1 MLDLNELDQLKLT
14 GTAEQT
20 IFDFEKMFHEC
31 LIDLDIVYD
40 TPPTAISI
48 GQYEFEGKFF
58 DNHVYTF
65 GEFSATVAPS
75 KTKKSFFKSALISCF
90 IGGKSREY
98 FPNIKSHR
106 NSNDDIIIDIDTEQG
121 KFYAQRVFRRVQ
133 IMTGM
138 RYPNYYPFAM
148 RSKTP
153 QERVN
158 FVDALLQQPKFKGKV
173 KFISIDGIAD
183 LVENTN
189 DIVMSSE
196 IASKVLKWT
205 DEQGIH
211 LHTVIH
217 KLSNAQKG
225 VGHLGSYILKKAE
238 TVVFLEQDENDK
250 EVINVN
256 HIYARGISFSDFS
269 FSVNKQGIPYE
280 IDNSKGD
287 KLPNNK
293 AVSNAKF

>member
-1 MLDLNELDQLKLT
+1 MNFDELKQDSETQELS
-14 GTAEQT
+14 
-20 IFDFEKMFHEC
+20 FDFQKIFNDC
-31 LIDLDIVYD
+31 LVDLDIVYD

-48 GQYEFEGKFF
+48 GEYEFEGKFY

-90 IGGKSREY
+90 IGGNSKEY
-98 FPNIKSHR
+98 FPNIKTHR
-106 NSNDDIIIDIDTEQG
+106 KSDEDIIIDIDTEQG

-138 RYPNYYPFAM
+138 QYPNYFPFAM

-153 QERVN
+153 EERVN
-158 FVDALLQQPKFKGKV
+158 FVDALLQDPKFKGKV

-189 DIVMSSE
+189 DIIMSSA

-238 TVVFLEQDENDK
+238 TVVFLEQDEDDK
-250 EVINVN
+250 EIINVN
-256 HIYARGISFSDFS
+256 HSYARGMSFNDFS
-269 FSVNKQGIPYE
+269 FSVNKQGLPYE
-280 IDNSKGD
+280 VDNSVGD
-287 KLPNNK
+287 RLPKNK
-293 AVSNAKF
+293 EPANVKF

>member
-1 MLDLNELDQLKLT
+1 MNFDELKQDSNT
-14 GTAEQT
+14 EEQS
-20 IFDFEKMFHEC
+20 FDFNKMFNDC
-31 LIDLDIVYD
+31 LVDLDIVYD

-48 GQYEFEGKFF
+48 GEYEFEGKFY

-90 IGGKSREY
+90 IGGNSREY
-98 FPNIKSHR
+98 FPNIKTHR
-106 NSNDDIIIDIDTEQG
+106 KSNEDIIIDIDTEQG

-138 RYPNYYPFAM
+138 QYPNYYPFAM

-153 QERVN
+153 EERVL
-158 FVDALLQQPKFKGKV
+158 FVDTLLQQPKFKGKV

-189 DIVMSSE
+189 DIIMSSA

-256 HIYARGISFSDFS
+256 HSYARGISFNDFS
-269 FSVNKQGIPYE
+269 FSVNKQGLPYE
-280 IDNSKGD
+280 VDKSVGDN
-287 KLPNNK
+287 LPRNK
-293 AVSNAKF
+293 ESVNF